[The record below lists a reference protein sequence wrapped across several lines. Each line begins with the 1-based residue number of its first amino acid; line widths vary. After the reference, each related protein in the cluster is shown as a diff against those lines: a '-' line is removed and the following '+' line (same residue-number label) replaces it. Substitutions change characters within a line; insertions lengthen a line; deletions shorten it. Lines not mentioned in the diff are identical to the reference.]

1 MKTLINRFRYENLR
15 NEAHVQLHESFIAL
29 VTRHNA
35 EVLGI
40 QSLYA
45 QYVPLLEQE
54 KLALDLILKSGLT
67 DEILAQDRQRDQ
79 LFRGFVDAVKSGLN
93 HYDPAQQEAAEK
105 IQFILT
111 RYGNLAARPLDQE
124 TAAIDDLHRELADA
138 QNATHIATLGLGD
151 WLTRLVEAN
160 RAFDQLMM
168 SRYTEAAARPTVNMR
183 TSRGAVDTLFRAM
196 LDLLEAQAMV
206 NGEAKYTP
214 FVAELNAI
222 TQRYEN
228 ILAANRGRAA
238 AKPTEPAA
246 QQE

>member
-1 MKTLINRFRYENLR
+1 MKRRINRFSYENLR
-15 NEAHVQLHESFIAL
+15 NEAHVQLHENFIAL

-35 EVLGI
+35 ETLGI

-79 LFRGFVDAVKSGLN
+79 LFRGFADAVKSGLN
-93 HYDPAQQEAAEK
+93 HYDPAVQQAAEK
-105 IQFILT
+105 IHFILT

-124 TAAIDDLHRELADA
+124 TAAIDDLHRELTDA
-138 QNATHIATLGLGD
+138 QNAAHLATLGLGD

-206 NGEAKYTP
+206 NGEEKYAP
-214 FVAELNAI
+214 FVAELNAV

-228 ILAANRGRAA
+228 ILAQEKGARAKA
-238 AKPTEPAA
+238 PRPPKGEV
-246 QQE
+246 